1 MNEPVITVVGNLV
14 ADPEPR
20 FSQAGK
26 SWVTF
31 RVASTPRVRDRQSG
45 EYVDG
50 EALWLGCRAFG
61 DLADH
66 ITQSL
71 SKGTRVI
78 VQGRLSQRSY
88 TDNQGTERTSLDLDV
103 DAIGPELRF
112 ATATV
117 QRAQRGG
124 SGASST
130 PPASVG
136 SSDGW
141 NTPQN
146 GFDDEQPF

>member
-1 MNEPVITVVGNLV
+1 MNEPNLTVIGNLV

-20 FSQAGK
+20 ISQAGK

-50 EALWLGCRAFG
+50 EALFVGCRAFG
-61 DLADH
+61 ELADH
-66 ITQSL
+66 IASSL
-71 SKGTRVI
+71 SKGVRVI

-88 TDNQGTERTSLDLDV
+88 TDSSGAERTSLDLEV

-112 ATATV
+112 AVASV

-124 SGASST
+124 SGEGST
-130 PPASVG
+130 PGMGVG
-136 SSDGW
+136 SSEGW
-141 NTPQN
+141 SDAQT
-146 GFDDEQPF
+146 GFTEPF